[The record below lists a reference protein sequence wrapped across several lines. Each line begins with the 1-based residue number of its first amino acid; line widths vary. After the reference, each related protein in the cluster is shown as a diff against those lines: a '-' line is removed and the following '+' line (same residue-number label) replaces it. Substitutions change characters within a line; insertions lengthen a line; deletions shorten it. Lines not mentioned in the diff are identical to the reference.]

1 MWNVLNETVP
11 RHVYAVNKEVLIN
24 IRDWCKELRSEKQC
38 TPRYHHHH
46 HNNTYRKMK
55 ATRSR
60 HG

>member
-11 RHVYAVNKEVLIN
+11 SHVYAVTKQVLIN
-24 IRDWCKELRSEKQC
+24 RRDLCNELGLRSEKQR
-38 TPRYHHHH
+38 TPRYHHH
-46 HNNTYRKMK
+46 NTYRTMK